1 MHAKFLIY
9 MKKIL
14 LLLALL
20 VTSISFVFANED
32 IILRHVDGNLYRG
45 ILITSTDSTLTISSS
60 YTNEEM
66 TFFHSDIVRAR
77 IGQYTYIQKNG
88 VLTRV
93 SEEEY
98 RADYNASKMQDE
110 MAVNNGLKKKK
121 NINNLYYMTGDALT
135 SAGKTALSIGIPSL
149 LTGGALLIIGNLKSS
164 NMDYFTQA
172 GCATAGYV
180 LMPFGGA
187 LTVVGIPLIIKG
199 KQLMEI
205 DFNYTGNGAG
215 MTVHF

>member
-1 MHAKFLIY
+1 

-98 RADYNASKMQDE
+98 RADYNASKMQEE
-110 MAVNNGLKKKK
+110 MAVNNGLKKKMK
-121 NINNLYYMTGDALT
+121 INNPYYMTGDILN

-164 NMDYFTQA
+164 NMDYVAQA
-172 GCATAGYV
+172 GCATAGVV
-180 LMPFGGA
+180 LMPFGAA
-187 LTVVGIPLIIKG
+187 LTVVGIPLIING

-205 DFNYTGNGAG
+205 DLNYTGNGAG

>member
-1 MHAKFLIY
+1 MHAKFIIY
-9 MKKIL
+9 MKKIF

-45 ILITSTDSTLTISSS
+45 ILITSTDSTLTISIS

-77 IGQYTYIQKNG
+77 IGQYAYIQKNG

-93 SEEEY
+93 SEKEY

-110 MAVNNGLKKKK
+110 MAVNDGMKKK
-121 NINNLYYMTGDALT
+121 INNLYYMTGDALT
-135 SAGKTALSIGIPSL
+135 SAGNTALSIGIPSL

-164 NMDYFTQA
+164 NMDHLTQA
-172 GCATAGYV
+172 RCATAGYV

-187 LTVVGIPLIIKG
+187 LTIVGFPLIIKG

>member
-1 MHAKFLIY
+1 

-60 YTNEEM
+60 YSNEEM

-98 RADYNASKMQDE
+98 RADYNASKMQEE
-110 MAVNNGLKKKK
+110 MAVKERLKKKK
-121 NINNLYYMTGDALT
+121 IINNPYYMTGEALT
-135 SAGKTALSIGIPSL
+135 CAGNTALSIGIPSL
-149 LTGGALLIIGNLKSS
+149 LTGGALVIIGNLKSS
-164 NMDYFTQA
+164 NMDLLTQA
-172 GCATAGYV
+172 RCATAGYV

-187 LTVVGIPLIIKG
+187 LTVVGFPLIIKG

-205 DFNYTGNGAG
+205 DLNYTGNGAG

>member
-1 MHAKFLIY
+1 MQAKFLIY

-93 SEEEY
+93 SDEEY
-98 RADYNASKMQDE
+98 RADYNAIKMQE
-110 MAVNNGLKKKK
+110 
-121 NINNLYYMTGDALT
+121 
-135 SAGKTALSIGIPSL
+135 
-149 LTGGALLIIGNLKSS
+149 
-164 NMDYFTQA
+164 
-172 GCATAGYV
+172 
-180 LMPFGGA
+180 
-187 LTVVGIPLIIKG
+187 
-199 KQLMEI
+199 
-205 DFNYTGNGAG
+205 
-215 MTVHF
+215 